1 MSLQSGVICSWW
13 ENEEQPGKAM
23 FVKLEK
29 CIKLLL
35 VPVKTEPSAD
45 SGAIVPS
52 SASSVGDG
60 SKLSPVYSMDVQSEA
75 LWGLTGMESG
85 NINLVTIRHEEG
97 KCHHVLRNH
106 TAPVS
111 VLQITPQETGVISGS
126 WDKSVLVSESCLFHV
141 NQQG

>member
-1 MSLQSGVICSWW
+1 
-13 ENEEQPGKAM
+13 
-23 FVKLEK
+23 
-29 CIKLLL
+29 
-35 VPVKTEPSAD
+35 
-45 SGAIVPS
+45 
-52 SASSVGDG
+52 
-60 SKLSPVYSMDVQSEA
+60 MDVQSEA

-126 WDKSVLVSESCLFHV
+126 WDKSVLVSESCYFMYISKV
-141 NQQG
+141 NLLGFKGMGPKHGIRRS

>member
-1 MSLQSGVICSWW
+1 
-13 ENEEQPGKAM
+13 
-23 FVKLEK
+23 
-29 CIKLLL
+29 
-35 VPVKTEPSAD
+35 
-45 SGAIVPS
+45 
-52 SASSVGDG
+52 
-60 SKLSPVYSMDVQSEA
+60 MDVQSEA

-126 WDKSVLVSESCLFHV
+126 WDKSVLVSESCYFMYISKV
-141 NQQG
+141 NLL